1 VQGRLSLLTDLPK
14 VRRFTEVSSRA
25 SSFLMLRGTSRVRF
39 DASYAPTRKRTRSSD
54 GAMGEVVARTFLRI
68 VNGSRNPM
76 NFSTRAAQDRN
87 HDGG

>member
-1 VQGRLSLLTDLPK
+1 MQGRLSLLTDLPK

-25 SSFLMLRGTSRVRF
+25 SSFLMVRGTSRVRF
-39 DASYAPTRKRTRSSD
+39 DASYAPTRNRTRSSD

>member
-25 SSFLMLRGTSRVRF
+25 SSFLMVRGTSRARLMQ
-39 DASYAPTRKRTRSSD
+39 AMRQLGNCTKSTH
-54 GAMGEVVARTFLRI
+54 GAMGEVVTRTFLRI

-76 NFSTRAAQDRN
+76 NFSTRRCA
-87 HDGG
+87 